1 MKKILSFLFVF
12 ILLFTGC
19 NNEVKHVEDVS
30 HEIMGNVRIE
40 IPENCSA
47 ITKAIFESTDYVLN
61 TVVNSNMKKKPE
73 FISFEFSSDVLL
85 SNEDKALM
93 MDLFKVYNVEIT
105 EGLRKGLSEIERG
118 VTIGYGSIKNT
129 QLEDCDLT
137 IPVKIY
143 YGKNYYNYCCD
154 FKMYN
159 DEYVM
164 FRTEYLSRT
173 WYIQ

>member
-1 MKKILSFLFVF
+1 MKKLLSFLFVL

-19 NNEVKHVEDVS
+19 EEKIAHVEDVS

-40 IPENCSA
+40 IPENSSA
-47 ITKAIFESTDYVLN
+47 IAKAIFEATDYVLN
-61 TVVNSNMKKKPE
+61 TVVNENMKQKPE

-85 SNEDKALM
+85 SNQEKETLKE
-93 MDLFKVYNVEIT
+93 LFKVYNVEIT

-118 VTIGYGSIKNT
+118 VTVGYGSIKST

-154 FKMYN
+154 FKMYK
-159 DEYVM
+159 DDYVM